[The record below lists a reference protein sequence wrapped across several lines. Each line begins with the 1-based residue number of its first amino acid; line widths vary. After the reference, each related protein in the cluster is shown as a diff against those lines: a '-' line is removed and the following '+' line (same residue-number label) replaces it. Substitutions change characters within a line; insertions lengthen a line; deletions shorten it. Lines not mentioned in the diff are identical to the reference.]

1 MKRLLL
7 IALIPRRERLSTD
20 FLYSCDLA
28 VELRADIQIIFPF
41 FYIEGWKVQTRESKM
56 DFISVCGTITFLTM
70 LGFDDGVDTDYSSSL
85 LIVGQQ

>member
-28 VELRADIQIIFPF
+28 VELRADIQIIFLF
-41 FYIEGWKVQTRESKM
+41 FMLKVGKSKRKKERKK
-56 DFISVCGTITFLTM
+56 D
-70 LGFDDGVDTDYSSSL
+70 GFHLCLWYDYLSHNVR
-85 LIVGQQ
+85 I